1 MNRSLSSSIAAL
13 ASATAFT
20 ATALMHTA
28 VAAPVTYILD
38 PHHTYPS
45 FEADHMGGLSV
56 WRGKF
61 TDTTGKV
68 VYDKE
73 AKSGSIDI
81 TVDMSSIDF
90 GMAKMDEH
98 AKSPD
103 IFDVAKYPTAVYTG
117 KFTKF
122 DGATPTEAEGTLTL
136 HGVTKPL
143 ALKINSF
150 LCKPNPMTKKEVC
163 GADATA
169 SFNRSDFGVNYGDA
183 YGFKMGVKLLI
194 QVEGS
199 PAA

>member
-1 MNRSLSSSIAAL
+1 MKRFLSASIAAL
-13 ASATAFT
+13 ASATV
-20 ATALMHTA
+20 L
-28 VAAPVTYILD
+28 AAPVTYVLD

-61 TDTTGKV
+61 TDTSGKV

-73 AKSGSIDI
+73 AKAGSLDI
-81 TVDMSSIDF
+81 TVNMQSVDF

-103 IFDVAKYPTAVYTG
+103 IFDVAKFPTATFSG

-122 DGATPTEAEGTLTL
+122 NGATPTEAQGTFTL
-136 HGVTKPL
+136 HGVSKPL
-143 ALKINSF
+143 TLAINSF
-150 LCKPNPMTKKEVC
+150 MCKPNPMTKKEVC
-163 GADATA
+163 GADASA
-169 SFNRSDFGVNYGDA
+169 MLNRADFGVNYGEA
-183 YGFKMGVKLLI
+183 YGFKMGVKLDI

-199 PAA
+199 PAS